1 MRKSLCFILSILL
14 CVGLFAGCGE
24 TESGEPKKKAVKR
37 EKVESSEVQLT
48 GPAPG
53 DPIAIFD
60 TSMGEIRAVLYPEE
74 APMAVANFRGL
85 CEQGYYNNTV
95 FHRSVYGFVVQ
106 GGDASGTGLKGSTIW
121 DGPYPA
127 EYSPKLHHY
136 AGALCAANSPEDPVS
151 TSSQFY
157 FVQAIPQKL
166 SDEVRTQ
173 LSQAGL
179 SEDAVQAYEAAG
191 GLPYLDYTDTVFG
204 QIYEGLSVVDEIARV
219 DTDENDRPL
228 EDVVLNS
235 VTISTYEDPSAK

>member
-1 MRKSLCFILSILL
+1 MRKSLCLILSFILCI
-14 CVGLFAGCGE
+14 GLFGCGE
-24 TESGEPKKKAVKR
+24 AASDQPKKKAVKR
-37 EKVESSEVQLT
+37 GKVESSELQFT
-48 GPAPG
+48 GPVPG

-60 TSMGEIRAVLYPEE
+60 TSMGEIRVVLYPDE

-121 DGPYPA
+121 DNPYPA
-127 EYSPKLHHY
+127 EFSTKLRHY
-136 AGALCAANSPEDPVS
+136 AGALCAANSPDDPLS
-151 TSSQFY
+151 TASQFY
-157 FVQAIPQKL
+157 FVQAIPDKF
-166 SDEVRTQ
+166 EEETRTQ

-179 SEDAVQAYEAAG
+179 SDSVLDTYEAAG

-204 QIYEGLSVVDEIARV
+204 QVYEGLSVVDEIART

-235 VTISTYEDPSAK
+235 VTLSTYEDTSD